1 MVCKTVRQAVLV
13 TLCVVS
19 LAVSIGE
26 SRAGD
31 AEILELRGPT
41 MGTTYMVKIY
51 DPPTFE
57 EPIAEA
63 IDSELRLVNDQ
74 MSTYLK
80 SSELSRFN
88 DSGSTDWFDV
98 SHDTAV
104 VVKMALEVAEA
115 TDGAFDPTVG
125 PLVNAWSF
133 GPNPRTNQV
142 PSDEK
147 LAELRN
153 SVGYTN
159 LSVRADPPALKKS
172 IPSLRVDLSA
182 IAKGHGV
189 DRVVELLGEAGAKN
203 IFVEI
208 GGEVRTVGSKGDD
221 PWKVGIQNPETRLIT
236 ADQASTMSLSIAA
249 AHPLSNQA
257 MATSGDYQN
266 YFEVDGERYSH
277 TIDPRTGRPVD
288 HGLASVSVIAD
299 TCMKADAWAT
309 AIDVL
314 GIEEGLR
321 IAKEKSLDVFLIS
334 RNESGIEKVGT
345 GSLQKYAEAKASDEV
360 AVAQEETPWLTRFM
374 PTLVV
379 TLIGFTVFLI
389 AMAIGVLLG
398 GKRISGS
405 CGGLAGKE
413 NPDGSISCSMCGTPS
428 EGCKELREKMQ
439 NSPTES

>member
-1 MVCKTVRQAVLV
+1 MLCKTIRQTVLV
-13 TLCVVS
+13 TLCLCSV
-19 LAVSIGE
+19 AVPIGE
-26 SRAGD
+26 LHAGD

-51 DPPTFE
+51 DPPAFK
-57 EPIAEA
+57 EPIAEE
-63 IDSELRLVNDQ
+63 IDAELRLVNDQ

-88 DSGSTDWFDV
+88 DSDSTDWFEV
-98 SHDTAV
+98 SRDTALV
-104 VVKMALEVAEA
+104 VQMALEVAEA
-115 TDGAFDPTVG
+115 TGGAFDPTVG

-133 GPNPRTNQV
+133 GPDPKTQEV
-142 PSDEK
+142 PSEQK
-147 LAELRN
+147 LAELRKL
-153 SVGYTN
+153 VGYKN
-159 LSVRADPPALKKS
+159 LSVRTDPPALKKL

-189 DRVVELLGEAGAKN
+189 DRVVELLAQADAKN
-203 IFVEI
+203 VFVEI
-208 GGEVRTVGSKGDD
+208 GGEVRTVGRKGDD
-221 PWKVGIQNPETRLIT
+221 RWKVGIQNPETRFVT
-236 ADQASTMSLSIAA
+236 TGQTSAMPPSIAA
-249 AHPLSNQA
+249 AHPLTNQA

-266 YFEVDGERYSH
+266 YFEVDGKRYSH
-277 TIDPRTGRPVD
+277 TIDPRTGRPVE
-288 HGLASVSVIAD
+288 HGLASVSVISD

-314 GIEEGLR
+314 GMKDGLR
-321 IAKEKSLDVFLIS
+321 AAQEQSLDVFLIS
-334 RNESGIEKVGT
+334 RNESGIVKVGT
-345 GSLQKYAEAKASDEV
+345 GALKQYAEGKSLDEV
-360 AVAQEETPWLTRFM
+360 TVTQQDIPWLTRFM

-379 TLIGFTVFLI
+379 TIIGFTVFLI

-413 NPDGSISCSMCGTPS
+413 NPDGSIRCSMCGTPS

-439 NSPTES
+439 NSTSK